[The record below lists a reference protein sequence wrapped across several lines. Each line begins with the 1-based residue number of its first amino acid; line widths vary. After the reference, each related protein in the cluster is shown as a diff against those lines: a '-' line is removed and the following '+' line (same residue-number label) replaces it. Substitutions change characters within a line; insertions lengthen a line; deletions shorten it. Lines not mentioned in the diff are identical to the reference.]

1 LHIIGLTGAI
11 ACGKS
16 SIADELRNF
25 GAKTLD
31 IDKVTKELLEYGGSL
46 YSSYVQHFGKI
57 VVNEDGQLNKK
68 LIADIIFNDEN
79 ERQWIN
85 SVAHPVLLNRAR
97 DFLTQCAADGE
108 FLAVLEVPLLFEAGW
123 DSLVDEVWAVYI
135 PRKLQ
140 IKRLMAR
147 DGMTHQEAVTRINAQ
162 MSADEIAARAD
173 IVIDNSQL
181 KIKILKQI
189 LNLMRKRFVY
199 LP

>member
-1 LHIIGLTGAI
+1 MNIIGLTGAI

-31 IDKVTKELLEYGGSL
+31 IDKVNKELLQYGGSL
-46 YSSYVQHFGKI
+46 YSSYVQHYGKI

-68 LIADIIFNDEN
+68 LIADIIFNDES

-135 PRKLQ
+135 PLKLQ

-147 DGMTHQEAVTRINAQ
+147 DGMTRQEAVARINAQ

-173 IVIDNSQL
+173 VVIDTGQF

>member
-1 LHIIGLTGAI
+1 MHIIGLTGAI

-16 SIADELRNF
+16 AIADELRNF

-46 YSSYVQHFGKI
+46 YSSDVQRYGKI
-57 VVNEDGQLNKK
+57 VVNEDGGLNKK
-68 LIADIIFNDEN
+68 AVADIIFNNES
-79 ERQWIN
+79 ERQWVN

-97 DFLTQCAADGE
+97 DFLTECADNGE

-123 DSLVDEVWAVYI
+123 DNLVDEVWAVHI
-135 PRKLQ
+135 PRKMQ

-147 DGMTHQEAVTRINAQ
+147 DGITRQEAVTRINAQ
-162 MSADEIAARAD
+162 MSSDEIAARAD
-173 IVIDNSQL
+173 VVIDNSQL
-181 KIKILKQI
+181 KIKIRKQI
-189 LNLMRKRFVY
+189 LNLIRKRFVY

>member
-1 LHIIGLTGAI
+1 MHIIGLTGAI

-46 YSSYVQHFGKI
+46 YSSDVQRYGKI
-57 VVNEDGQLNKK
+57 VVNEDGGLNKK
-68 LIADIIFNDEN
+68 AVADIIFNNES
-79 ERQWIN
+79 ERQWVN

-97 DFLTQCAADGE
+97 DFLTECADNGE

-123 DSLVDEVWAVYI
+123 DNLVDEVWAVHI
-135 PRKLQ
+135 SRKLQ

-147 DGMTHQEAVTRINAQ
+147 DGITRQEAVTRINAQ
-162 MSADEIAARAD
+162 MSSDEIAARAD
-173 IVIDNSQL
+173 VVIDNSQL
-181 KIKILKQI
+181 KIKIRKQI
-189 LNLMRKRFVY
+189 LNLIRKRFVY

>member
-1 LHIIGLTGAI
+1 MHIIGLTGAI

-46 YSSYVQHFGKI
+46 YSSYVQRYGKI
-57 VVNEDGQLNKK
+57 VVNEDGELNKK
-68 LIADIIFNDEN
+68 AVADIIFNNES
-79 ERQWIN
+79 ERQWVN
-85 SVAHPVLLNRAR
+85 SVAHPILLNRAR
-97 DFLTQCAADGE
+97 DFLTECADNGE

-123 DSLVDEVWAVYI
+123 DNLVDEVWVVHI
-135 PRKLQ
+135 SRKLQ

-147 DGMTHQEAVTRINAQ
+147 DGITRQEAVTRINAQ

-173 IVIDNSQL
+173 VVIDNSQL
-181 KIKILKQI
+181 KIKIRKQI
-189 LNLMRKRFVY
+189 LILMRKRFVY

>member
-1 LHIIGLTGAI
+1 MHIIGLTGAI

-31 IDKVTKELLEYGGSL
+31 IDKVTKELLQYGGSL
-46 YSSYVQHFGKI
+46 YSSYVQRYGNI

-68 LIADIIFNDEN
+68 LIADIIFNN
-79 ERQWIN
+79 ESERLWVN
-85 SVAHPVLLNRAR
+85 SVAHPMLLNRAR
-97 DFLTQCAADGE
+97 DFLTQCADDGE

-123 DSLVDEVWAVYI
+123 DNLVDEVWAVHI
-135 PRKLQ
+135 PRKMQ

-147 DGMTHQEAVTRINAQ
+147 DGITRQEAEARISAQ

-173 IVIDNSQL
+173 VVIDNSQL
-181 KIKILKQI
+181 KIKIRKQI

>member
-1 LHIIGLTGAI
+1 MHIIGLTGAI

-46 YSSYVQHFGKI
+46 YSSYVQHYGSI

-68 LIADIIFNDEN
+68 VIADIIFNDEN

-85 SVAHPVLLNRAR
+85 SVAHPVLLNRTR

-108 FLAVLEVPLLFEAGW
+108 FLVVLEVPLLFEAGW

-147 DGMTHQEAVTRINAQ
+147 DGMTQQEAVARINAQ

-173 IVIDNSQL
+173 IVIDTGQL

>member
-46 YSSYVQHFGKI
+46 YSSYVQHYGKI

>member
-1 LHIIGLTGAI
+1 M
-11 ACGKS
+11 
-16 SIADELRNF
+16 
-25 GAKTLD
+25 
-31 IDKVTKELLEYGGSL
+31 
-46 YSSYVQHFGKI
+46 QHFGKI

-68 LIADIIFNDEN
+68 IIADIIFNDES

-108 FLAVLEVPLLFEAGW
+108 FLVVLEVPLLFEAGW
-123 DSLVDEVWAVYI
+123 DILVDEVWAVYI

-140 IKRLMAR
+140 IRRLMAR
-147 DGMTHQEAVTRINAQ
+147 DGMTRQEAVARINAQ

-173 IVIDNSQL
+173 VVIDTGQF

>member
-1 LHIIGLTGAI
+1 MHIIGLTGAI

-46 YSSYVQHFGKI
+46 YSSYVQRYGNI
-57 VVNEDGQLNKK
+57 VLNENGGLNKK
-68 LIADIIFNDEN
+68 AVADIIFNNES
-79 ERQWIN
+79 ERQWVN

-97 DFLTQCAADGE
+97 DFLTECADNGE

-123 DSLVDEVWAVYI
+123 DNLVDEVWAVRI
-135 PRKLQ
+135 PRKMQ

-147 DGMTHQEAVTRINAQ
+147 DGITRQDAETRINAQ

-173 IVIDNSQL
+173 VVIDNTQL
-181 KIKILKQI
+181 KIKIRKQI

>member
-1 LHIIGLTGAI
+1 MHIIGLTGAI

-46 YSSYVQHFGKI
+46 YSSYVQRYGKI
-57 VVNEDGQLNKK
+57 VVNEDGELNKK
-68 LIADIIFNDEN
+68 AVADIIFNNES
-79 ERQWIN
+79 ERQWVN
-85 SVAHPVLLNRAR
+85 SVAHPILLNRAR
-97 DFLTQCAADGE
+97 DFLTECADNGE

-123 DSLVDEVWAVYI
+123 DNLVDEVWAVHI
-135 PRKLQ
+135 SRKLQ

-147 DGMTHQEAVTRINAQ
+147 DGITRQEAVTRINAQ

-173 IVIDNSQL
+173 VVIDNSQL
-181 KIKILKQI
+181 KIKIRKQI